1 MNDYIP
7 ILELEE
13 VLSKEI
19 VYPNSKRLLEVL
31 AGLNPEEQKQ
41 KVELY
46 NTEVQK
52 FLKSQRKTGVIID
65 LSAQTLNLAIGV
77 ASGVPTGPMLFV
89 LKLLGKK
96 TLRSLNPVRGLME
109 KIELAMNQDEKD
121 TKNIH
126 YLSRINRVAKLKE
139 Y

>member
-1 MNDYIP
+1 M
-7 ILELEE
+7 ELEE

-19 VYPNSKRLLEVL
+19 VYPNSKRLLETL

-41 KVELY
+41 KVEVY

-52 FLKSQRKTGVIID
+52 FLKAQRKTGVIVD
-65 LSAQTLNLAIGV
+65 LTAQTLNLGISV
-77 ASGVPTGPMLFV
+77 ASGLPTGPMLFV
-89 LKLLGKK
+89 LKMLGKNP
-96 TLRSLNPVRGLME
+96 LRSLNPVRSLME
-109 KIELAMNQDEKD
+109 KIELALNQDEED
-121 TKNIH
+121 IKNIH